1 MLTPPF
7 GRDIV
12 LTYDLL
18 AQGVHFLGDEPPGDI
33 ARKLV
38 AVNLSDLAAMG
49 ARPVGVLLGLALTG
63 AEDEAWLA
71 AFTAGL
77 AQACAR
83 WSAPLLGGDT
93 VRGVATLT
101 LGLTALGAVLPGAA
115 LGRVGARAGD
125 DLWVTGNIGDA
136 SLGLAVARGGYAAL
150 APTMRAGLL
159 ARYRRPEPR
168 LVFGAAL
175 AAHATACMDVSDGL
189 LIDAER
195 LAAASGVRLVVR
207 LAALP
212 VSRAAEA
219 VRADALALATGG
231 DDYELLFTAPTVAA
245 DALITLARRHALR
258 LTRIGA
264 AERGVGLEV
273 LGTDGAPISPVSLG
287 YEH

>member
-63 AEDEAWLA
+63 AEDDAWLA

-115 LGRVGARAGD
+115 LGRARAQPGD
-125 DLWVTGNIGDA
+125 HLYVTGNIGDA
-136 SLGLAVARGGYAAL
+136 SLGLAVARGGYLNL
-150 APTMRAGLL
+150 APEARAALL
-159 ARYRRPEPR
+159 ARYRGPEPR
-168 LVFGAAL
+168 LAFGAAL
-175 AAHATACMDVSDGL
+175 AGHATACMDVSDGL

-195 LAAASGVRLVVR
+195 LAAASGIQLVVR

-212 VSRAAEA
+212 VSRIAEA

-231 DDYELLFTAPTVAA
+231 DDYELLFTAPSVAA

-264 AERGVGLEV
+264 AELGAGLAV
-273 LGTDGAPISPVSLG
+273 LGIDGAPISPVSLG